1 MTQSG
6 VSQHVLALEREA
18 GTMLVE
24 RGTRPLVLTGAGHA
38 LARHARVVV
47 ARLDNAE
54 QELMEIT
61 AKRTGRLRLGSFPTA
76 LATFVPAVLGAFR
89 QAHPEVALTVVD
101 DHLQRLLPRLELAEL
116 DLAIVFDHH
125 TPPSQAVGHLDR
137 VHLFDDPYRVALP
150 SGHRLG
156 RTSRALRL
164 SDLKTE
170 DWIGGGPGSAWFRPV
185 RSACV
190 DAGFDPHLVLSSD
203 DYVACQ
209 SFVAAGMGVAVM
221 PGLALEHPLPGVN

>member
-1 MTQSG
+1 MSWPWNG
-6 VSQHVLALEREA
+6 
-18 GTMLVE
+18 
-24 RGTRPLVLTGAGHA
+24 RPAPCWSSAVPARWCSPKPDMP

-89 QAHPEVALTVVD
+89 RAHPEVAVTVVD

-125 TPPSQAVGHLDR
+125 TPPTPGSRSPGPRPPVRRPIPGGSAQWPPAGPDISSPPTQRPADRGLDR
-137 VHLFDDPYRVALP
+137 WRTRECLVSPGALCLRGCRVRPSSGAVLRRLRGLP
-150 SGHRLG
+150 VVRRGRHGRGGH
-156 RTSRALRL
+156 A
-164 SDLKTE
+164 
-170 DWIGGGPGSAWFRPV
+170 RP
-185 RSACV
+185 R
-190 DAGFDPHLVLSSD
+190 P
-203 DYVACQ
+203 
-209 SFVAAGMGVAVM
+209 
-221 PGLALEHPLPGVN
+221 